1 MFPQAQQKEGLIMA
15 THLNWEHIYKWF
27 KEERYIFF
35 IDTLW
40 EFTHDTVQEACR
52 NDAVQLIQLNSYE
65 ECITFLGTLVKQLDT
80 EHAAKLAIV
89 VSDAS
94 KLCPLE
100 YLQEIHNL
108 GSVAAPYYIH
118 PDSELKAT
126 LMKPRLKK
134 ELRGKLNELK
144 LLGVDVEAANLYG
157 TM

>member
-1 MFPQAQQKEGLIMA
+1 MA
-15 THLNWEHIYKWF
+15 TQLNWEHIYKWF

-35 IDTLW
+35 IDTLG
-40 EFTHDTVQEACR
+40 EFTTDTIQETCR
-52 NDAVQLIQLNSYE
+52 NDAVRLIHLNSYE
-65 ECITFLGTLVKQLDT
+65 ECIAFLGTLGKQLDT

-108 GSVAAPYYIH
+108 GSVFAPDDIH
-118 PDSELKAT
+118 PDSEVKAT
-126 LMKPRLKK
+126 LMKPRLKN

-144 LLGVDVEAANLYG
+144 LMGVDVEAANLYEKAEAK
-157 TM
+157 

>member
-1 MFPQAQQKEGLIMA
+1 MA

-35 IDTLW
+35 IDTLG
-40 EFTHDTVQEACR
+40 EFTPDTVQEACR
-52 NDAVQLIQLNSYE
+52 NDAVRLIHLSSYE

-108 GSVAAPYYIH
+108 GSVSAPDYIH

-144 LLGVDVEAANLYG
+144 LMGVDVEAANLYEKAEAK
-157 TM
+157 